1 MSIGRGGPGGRQMW
15 FNATELGGNLVIP
28 VNSTWR
34 KNPIPRNDPWGTGEG
49 FKPVCSWPHNSG
61 TGQDQA
67 EPYPCQGGPETG
79 LGNLEILDRVEI
91 PAHLPAG
98 RYVIGW
104 RWDCEESNQVRWQ
117 RHICCCVSPM
127 LID

>member
-49 FKPVCSWPHNSG
+49 FKIDYQPCAPGRTTPAPARIRQNRTPVRAGLRRGWAISRSWTELRYRP
-61 TGQDQA
+61 T
-67 EPYPCQGGPETG
+67 CQRA
-79 LGNLEILDRVEI
+79 D
-91 PAHLPAG
+91 
-98 RYVIGW
+98 
-104 RWDCEESNQVRWQ
+104 
-117 RHICCCVSPM
+117 M
-127 LID
+127 